1 MKLWDK
7 RMVLSLM
14 DTDAFNKLAL
24 EGARRSQAS
33 KRAFQ
38 TRKQNLQEEVL
49 RIAKEF
55 SIPLLNDEELR
66 EKAIDSRVKYYEAI
80 ENEYENEYYDEDE
93 DDDEDRRYD
102 EPFTINHLTEETIS
116 RWVVNYIRHELIDY
130 D

>member
-1 MKLWDK
+1 MRAKNRPERICQATLLAMGWTKSMIARLLPEPELVDNPHYKCASPMKLWDK

-80 ENEYENEYYDEDE
+80 ENE
-93 DDDEDRRYD
+93 
-102 EPFTINHLTEETIS
+102 
-116 RWVVNYIRHELIDY
+116 
-130 D
+130 